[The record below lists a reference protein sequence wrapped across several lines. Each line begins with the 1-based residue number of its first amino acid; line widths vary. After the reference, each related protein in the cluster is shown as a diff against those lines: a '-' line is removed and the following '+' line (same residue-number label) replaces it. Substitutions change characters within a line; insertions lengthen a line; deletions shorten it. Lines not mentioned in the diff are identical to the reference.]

1 MIVGRF
7 IFVCGG
13 AGTLGVDH
21 VSFIPSQPLYIILN
35 TAIQPAIVSSDQT
48 PILACCDNYKY
59 AKSLARQSNARQ

>member
-1 MIVGRF
+1 MIVGLF
-7 IFVCGG
+7 IFVCCG

-48 PILACCDNYKY
+48 PILRTRV
-59 AKSLARQSNARQ
+59 LR